1 MIRTLAY
8 THDDQLLTDV
18 PLNDLCESHI
28 KWYWV
33 DFNKPT
39 EEEAVL
45 LDTHF
50 HFHPLAVEDCFHL
63 LQRPKLDHYEN
74 EHFFVMHALHPN
86 TFAAE
91 EIDLFLGDR
100 YIVTFHHNYSR
111 EIEDAW
117 GKLVN
122 QIKDAR
128 KGPIYAAYLVMD
140 KLVDQYFPCVYEIE
154 EELNDIENNVSADS
168 IQTLMDNVFDIRS
181 KLLKLRRTV
190 VPMRD
195 LLYRIINSDR
205 IHDMEELRVYFIDV
219 HDHLLKLS
227 EMIES
232 NREMTSDLRDSYL
245 SINSNR
251 MNTIMKTLTVMTA
264 VFIPMTFIA
273 SIYGMN
279 FVHIPELE
287 LKWGYFAA
295 LGLMFTIGG
304 GLLLWFN
311 HKGWFK

>member
-1 MIRTLAY
+1 MIRTLAF
-8 THDDQLLTDV
+8 THDEQLLTDV
-18 PLNDLCESHI
+18 PLSGLSDSHI

-33 DFNKPT
+33 DFNVPT
-39 EEEAVL
+39 EEEAIL

-74 EHFFVMHALHPN
+74 EHFFVMHAIHPN
-86 TFAAE
+86 TYAAE

-100 YIVTFHHNYSR
+100 YIVTFHFNYSR

-117 GKLVN
+117 SKLVK
-122 QIKDAR
+122 QHKDA
-128 KGPIYAAYLVMD
+128 KNGHMYAAYLVMD
-140 KLVDQYFPCVYEIE
+140 HLVDQYFPSVYQIE

-168 IQTLMDNVFDIRS
+168 IQRLMDSVFDIRS

-195 LLYRIINSDR
+195 LLYRVINSDR
-205 IHDMEELRVYFIDV
+205 IDDMEQLKVYFTDIY
-219 HDHLLKLS
+219 DHLLKLS

-264 VFIPMTFIA
+264 IFIPMTFIA

-279 FVHIPELE
+279 FVHMPELE
-287 LKWGYFAA
+287 LEWGYFGV
-295 LGLMFTIGG
+295 LGIMLTIGG
-304 GLLLWFN
+304 GLLLWFSR
-311 HKGWFK
+311 KGWFK